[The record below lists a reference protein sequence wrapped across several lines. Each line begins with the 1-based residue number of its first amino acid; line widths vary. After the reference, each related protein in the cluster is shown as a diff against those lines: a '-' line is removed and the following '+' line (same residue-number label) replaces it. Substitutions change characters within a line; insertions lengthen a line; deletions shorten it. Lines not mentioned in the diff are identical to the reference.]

1 MTAKTTRTRGRPS
14 DPAKREAIL
23 EAARALFFRG
33 GPEALNMEAVARE
46 AGVSK
51 VTVYA
56 HFGPREALMR
66 AVIIEQKERLVAALH
81 EPVDDAAGLRRSLMA
96 FGLELLNFLC
106 SDDYLLLDRM
116 LAAHLHAD
124 PGLGRLIHE
133 HGPQAVVAQL
143 AALLERL
150 HERGLVR
157 LDDSRV
163 AAEQLIGMWLGT
175 LRERLLM
182 LGERPD
188 AEELQRRLQSGI
200 DTFVRAFGV
209 AERQPRGPC

>member
-1 MTAKTTRTRGRPS
+1 MTVKTTRARGRPS

-33 GPEALNMEAVARE
+33 GPGAFSVEAVARE

-56 HFGPREALMR
+56 HFGQREALLQ
-66 AVIIEQKERLVAALH
+66 AVIIEQQERLVAALH

-96 FGLELLNFLC
+96 FGLELLGFLS

-124 PGLGRLIHE
+124 PGLGRFIYE
-133 HGPQAVVAQL
+133 HGPQAVVGQL
-143 AALLERL
+143 ADLLERL
-150 HERGLVR
+150 HARGLVR
-157 LDDSRV
+157 VDDSRT

-175 LRERLLM
+175 LRERIVM
-182 LGERPD
+182 LGEAPD
-188 AEELQRRLQSGI
+188 AAELQRRLQSGI

-209 AERQPRGPC
+209 AERG